1 MCIYIN
7 TEYWPE
13 RSFKT
18 LNLDMLTVF
27 TFAPR
32 YSGFNCIEHIWS
44 SLSNKLAGIT
54 FSSVYPGDKEP
65 PGKLSRLSQPK
76 NPEKKVIF
84 NKAMWST
91 RERSWKDTSFD
102 TFPVYIETIRYN
114 DDILLCNDYDKAKSF
129 LRAPIRYIPQYFDFV
144 KEFKDMFRHAD
155 KRANEIIFIWSED
168 STCCREF
175 RSIELKHFFKKR
187 YEAA

>member
-76 NPEKKVIF
+76 KPEKKVIF
-84 NKAMWST
+84 NKAMWSLVKGLGKT
-91 RERSWKDTSFD
+91 RVLILFQCILRLL
-102 TFPVYIETIRYN
+102 
-114 DDILLCNDYDKAKSF
+114 DI
-129 LRAPIRYIPQYFDFV
+129 
-144 KEFKDMFRHAD
+144 MM
-155 KRANEIIFIWSED
+155 IFYYVMIMTKQS
-168 STCCREF
+168 RF
-175 RSIELKHFFKKR
+175 
-187 YEAA
+187 